1 MAEKKV
7 PLSNPHKSANQKD
20 NESWISKFKVNWQNK
35 KKSTRVIIILIAVA
49 VLSIAGILISY
60 LVTAPALDPAALE
73 AVEASY
79 IIDRE
84 DREVAQ
90 LHAEENRIVVPIDEI
105 PEQLQQ
111 AFIAIEDERF
121 EKHRGI
127 DLLSFGRA
135 IVVNIRDR
143 SF

>member
-60 LVTAPALDPAALE
+60 LAVSYTHLDVYKRQWLPASMNLPWL
-73 AVEASY
+73 
-79 IIDRE
+79 
-84 DREVAQ
+84 
-90 LHAEENRIVVPIDEI
+90 
-105 PEQLQQ
+105 
-111 AFIAIEDERF
+111 
-121 EKHRGI
+121 
-127 DLLSFGRA
+127 
-135 IVVNIRDR
+135 
-143 SF
+143 